1 MNAENSVA
9 RVLQTNIGEDE
20 LFRNYIKD
28 PSIDN
33 RNVIVNQYLYLADAI
48 SRKFTNR
55 GIDYD
60 DIRQVAAIALIKAVE
75 RFDPEKGVKFISYA
89 TPTIIGE
96 IKRFFRDKGSIIR
109 IPRQIY
115 EVYKKVNQAKEHL
128 SNVLQR
134 SPKVD
139 EIAQYLNIG
148 EEAVLEIIE
157 SRNAGSVQSFDNNAH
172 SEDELEL
179 NETIGENDS
188 TYEKIEN
195 RDFLEKSMDRFSQ
208 SEKEFIK
215 ARYFEGMTQKQIADK
230 LGVSQMYIS
239 RMERR
244 ILSKFRSILEK

>member
-1 MNAENSVA
+1 MNAENSGA
-9 RVLQTNIGEDE
+9 RVLQTNSGEDE
-20 LFRNYIKD
+20 LFRNYIEA
-28 PSIDN
+28 PSIEN
-33 RNVIVNQYLYLADAI
+33 RNLIVNQYLYLADVI

-55 GIDYD
+55 GVEYD

-75 RFDPEKGVKFISYA
+75 RFDPEKGVKLISYA

-115 EVYKKVNQAKEHL
+115 EVYKKVNQTKDHL

-139 EIAQYLNIG
+139 EIAQYLNNS

-208 SEKEFIK
+208 SEKEFIR
-215 ARYFEGMTQKQIADK
+215 ARYFDGMTQKQIAEK